1 MGQHLVV
8 GARLTAGVWSY
19 HSAGTS
25 RARLPR
31 AHQPS
36 DAIRHRLSL
45 VSCAGGGMHEVEES
59 MAVAAEVPEDL
70 PEEEHAPPPEVP
82 RFRLMRRRHRPPM
95 LGVQSSTT
103 ADQENLPLANPPPA
117 CCIVNGGVCKIKTKL
132 LLRTSRAWGS
142 WRGRGAAFRGGLGS
156 RKIVPGGAN
165 SRRSCPLPPH
175 RRRDFRCVSAES
187 GGFKSPLSHSA
198 VSRRSAA
205 DLALVWALV
214 VKLANVASIPRG

>member
-1 MGQHLVV
+1 
-8 GARLTAGVWSY
+8 
-19 HSAGTS
+19 
-25 RARLPR
+25 
-31 AHQPS
+31 
-36 DAIRHRLSL
+36 
-45 VSCAGGGMHEVEES
+45 MHEVEES
-59 MAVAAEVPEDL
+59 RQSRPKCPKTFPRRNTHL
-70 PEEEHAPPPEVP
+70 HLKYP

-132 LLRTSRAWGS
+132 LLRTSRASGS

-175 RRRDFRCVSAES
+175 RRRD
-187 GGFKSPLSHSA
+187 SA
-198 VSRRSAA
+198 VFPRNRGGSSPPFASR
-205 DLALVWALV
+205 
-214 VKLANVASIPRG
+214 